1 MFYDVGVVSLHPSA
15 ECPAPN
21 EPNVSVSGL
30 TSASV
35 GSEVTYHW
43 DTGLTLVGERVAIC
57 ISDGTKW
64 VRGHV
69 PTASSR

>member
-43 DTGLTLVGERVAIC
+43 DTGLTLVGERVAT
-57 ISDGTKW
+57 SDGTKW
-64 VRGHV
+64 VRGPV
-69 PTASSR
+69 QTASSR